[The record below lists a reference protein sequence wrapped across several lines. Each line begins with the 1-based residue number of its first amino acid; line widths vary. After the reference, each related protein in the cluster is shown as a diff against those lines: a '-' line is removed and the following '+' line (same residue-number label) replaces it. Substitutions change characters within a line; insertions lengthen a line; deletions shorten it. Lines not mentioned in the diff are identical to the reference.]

1 MVSTSQ
7 SPAAAIEITSLSK
20 AYGVRHK
27 STVQA
32 VDNLNLSVPAGQI
45 FGFLGSNGAGKTTT
59 IKMICGLITPTSGQ
73 VRVNGYDVTSARRA
87 AMRQIGV
94 VLEGTR
100 NVYWRLTAWSN
111 LMYFGH
117 LKGMYGKPLKVRA
130 EQLLRELDL
139 WERRDDMLLTFSRG
153 MQQKLAIACALVADP
168 PIVLLDEPTLGL
180 DVQATRIMKNWILR
194 LAKEQ
199 GRTVILTTHQLDMAQ
214 ELCDR
219 VAIMRRGRLV
229 TDQPLQELLHLF
241 SREHYQLRVRGELSA
256 SQVALF
262 PDMALRCEQGESIL
276 TGPITDQST
285 LHSYLSRL
293 QDFSLPLVSVAR
305 VEPDLEEV
313 FVQLSS
319 EGEKG
324 GHGHEHHVLSAV

>member
-1 MVSTSQ
+1 M
-7 SPAAAIEITSLSK
+7 
-20 AYGVRHK
+20 
-27 STVQA
+27 
-32 VDNLNLSVPAGQI
+32 
-45 FGFLGSNGAGKTTT
+45 
-59 IKMICGLITPTSGQ
+59 
-73 VRVNGYDVTSARRA
+73 
-87 AMRQIGV
+87 
-94 VLEGTR
+94 
-100 NVYWRLTAWSN
+100 
-111 LMYFGH
+111 
-117 LKGMYGKPLKVRA
+117 RA

-139 WERRDDMLLTFSRG
+139 CERRKDPVRTFSRG

-262 PDMALRCEQGESIL
+262 PDMTLRCEQGESIL
-276 TGPITDQST
+276 TGPI
-285 LHSYLSRL
+285 
-293 QDFSLPLVSVAR
+293 
-305 VEPDLEEV
+305 
-313 FVQLSS
+313 
-319 EGEKG
+319 
-324 GHGHEHHVLSAV
+324 